1 MEYNIKELIEKT
13 KGPDLPGGG
22 SISAYVAS
30 LGTALTMMVRNLSI
44 DKKSYLNL
52 DKDIRD
58 SIDRDY
64 EKLDRLSEDLYSLY
78 FEDTKSFDRVL
89 DAWKL
94 PKDTGEEKSIREKA
108 VLEGYKYASSVPL
121 RISKLCIEALKLQKN
136 IAKYGNINAIT
147 DQGIG
152 SLLLASSGE
161 SALLNVIINIKYI
174 KDEDLVR
181 ELNLEVENC
190 KREINALKEEMMGIC
205 YKRLE
210 D

>member
-30 LGTALTMMVRNLSI
+30 LGAALTMMVRNLSI
-44 DKKSYLNL
+44 DKKSYLKL

-64 EKLDRLSEDLYSLY
+64 EKLDSLSEDLYSLY

-94 PKDTGEEKSIREKA
+94 PKDTEEEKAIREKA

-190 KREINALKEEMMGIC
+190 KREINALKEEMLGIC

>member
-30 LGTALTMMVRNLSI
+30 LGAALTMMVRNLSI
-44 DKKSYLNL
+44 DKKSYLKL

-64 EKLDRLSEDLYSLY
+64 EKLDSLSEDLYSLY

-94 PKDTGEEKSIREKA
+94 PKDTDEEKAIREKA

-190 KREINALKEEMMGIC
+190 KREINALKEEMLGIC

>member
-30 LGTALTMMVRNLSI
+30 LGAALTMMVRNLSI
-44 DKKSYLNL
+44 DKKSYLKL

-64 EKLDRLSEDLYSLY
+64 EKLDSLSEDLYSLY

-94 PKDTGEEKSIREKA
+94 PKDAEEEKAIREKA

-190 KREINALKEEMMGIC
+190 KREINALKEEMLGIC

>member
-94 PKDTGEEKSIREKA
+94 PKDTDEEKSIREKA

>member
-44 DKKSYLNL
+44 DKKSYLKL

-64 EKLDRLSEDLYSLY
+64 EKLDSLSEDLYSLY

-94 PKDTGEEKSIREKA
+94 PKDAEEEKAIREKA

-190 KREINALKEEMMGIC
+190 KREINALKEEMLGIC

>member
-1 MEYNIKELIEKT
+1 
-13 KGPDLPGGG
+13 
-22 SISAYVAS
+22 
-30 LGTALTMMVRNLSI
+30 MMVRNLSI

>member
-44 DKKSYLNL
+44 DKKSYLKL

-64 EKLDRLSEDLYSLY
+64 EKLDSLSEDLYSLY

-94 PKDTGEEKSIREKA
+94 PKDTEEEKAIREKA

-190 KREINALKEEMMGIC
+190 KREINALKEEMLGIC

>member
-30 LGTALTMMVRNLSI
+30 LGAALTMMVRNLSI
-44 DKKSYLNL
+44 DKKSYLKL

-64 EKLDRLSEDLYSLY
+64 EKLDSLSEDLYSLY

-94 PKDTGEEKSIREKA
+94 PKDTDEEKVIREKA

-190 KREINALKEEMMGIC
+190 KREINALKEEMLGIC